1 MIYLIV
7 INIISFLSMGIDK
20 FLAII
25 SKRRI
30 SEKNLIFS
38 SLLFGG
44 VGALLSM
51 EIFRHKTKH
60 RKFKIIIPLSFL
72 ITIFITI
79 LLLDVN
85 LL

>member
-30 SEKNLIFS
+30 SEKTLLTLALI
-38 SLLFGG
+38 GG
-44 VGALLSM
+44 GLGTLIGM
-51 EIFRHKTKH
+51 FLFRHKI
-60 RKFKIIIPLSFL
+60 RKMKFQILVPLSL
-72 ITIFITI
+72 IIFYIIKTTI
-79 LLLDVN
+79 LK
-85 LL
+85 

>member
-30 SEKNLIFS
+30 SEKTLLTLALI
-38 SLLFGG
+38 GG
-44 VGALLSM
+44 GLGTLIGM
-51 EIFRHKTKH
+51 FLFRHQI
-60 RKFKIIIPLSFL
+60 RKMKFQILVPLSL
-72 ITIFITI
+72 IIFYIIKTTI
-79 LLLDVN
+79 
-85 LL
+85 